1 MATCLI
7 TLVIVAQFETLCPFF
22 QFLNGF
28 LCCLMRIVIT
38 RKSQMIALEQYE
50 LCKVIWKLKY
60 DSLNNV
66 RHSGTHEWWFE
77 LVFILSKATLR
88 KDTCTTRC
96 ILCSWLKNR
105 ASFGQNDFLCFSS
118 VGLRRSSVSYIE
130 RKSLCVCL
138 EVCQATHSAGSKV
151 SQCHIE
157 WAGQHN
163 MVKNAVW
170 AHPEKLRITMTTTGF
185 LRDNKKENIP
195 MWQLPRR

>member
-7 TLVIVAQFETLCPFF
+7 TLVIVAHFGTLCPFF
-22 QFLNGF
+22 QILYGF

-38 RKSQMIALEQYE
+38 RKSQIIALEQYE
-50 LCKVIWKLKY
+50 LCKVIWKLIY

-130 RKSLCVCL
+130 RKSLCVCAWKFVKVL
-138 EVCQATHSAGSKV
+138 TLLALRSVSHRVSGSA
-151 SQCHIE
+151 
-157 WAGQHN
+157 
-163 MVKNAVW
+163 
-170 AHPEKLRITMTTTGF
+170 
-185 LRDNKKENIP
+185 
-195 MWQLPRR
+195 